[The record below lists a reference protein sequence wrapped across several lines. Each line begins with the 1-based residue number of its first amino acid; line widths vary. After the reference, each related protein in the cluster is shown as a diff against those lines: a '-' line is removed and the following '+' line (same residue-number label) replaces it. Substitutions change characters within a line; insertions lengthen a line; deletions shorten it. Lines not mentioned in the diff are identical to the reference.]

1 MLNQQLIE
9 RYCLLIISLEIIS
22 IGIVFTTHANLGIYP
37 FFAFSE
43 ISSFYFKSSTLLYDF
58 LLQIIFI
65 IIQIIILRIQFKI
78 FQLFQ
83 ITIWFL
89 LNIFMEL
96 NNIIFLGNFYPK
108 HYLIKIL
115 FLLIGSFMIGL
126 GINIQFFIKALYTP
140 GEGLLITIYNKLK
153 YSIYYTKIIFDF
165 ILILLSTT
173 YSYLMLGDIFG
184 IKEGTIISGIF
195 VGYFLGLT
203 NKRVGT
209 IIIDFLYRNFPEK
222 KGEEQFND
230 DLFLNDDLY
239 NKKEDFVN
247 NLAMWE

>member
-1 MLNQQLIE
+1 
-9 RYCLLIISLEIIS
+9 
-22 IGIVFTTHANLGIYP
+22 
-37 FFAFSE
+37 
-43 ISSFYFKSSTLLYDF
+43 
-58 LLQIIFI
+58 
-65 IIQIIILRIQFKI
+65 
-78 FQLFQ
+78 
-83 ITIWFL
+83 
-89 LNIFMEL
+89 
-96 NNIIFLGNFYPK
+96 
-108 HYLIKIL
+108 
-115 FLLIGSFMIGL
+115 
-126 GINIQFFIKALYTP
+126 
-140 GEGLLITIYNKLK
+140 
-153 YSIYYTKIIFDF
+153 
-165 ILILLSTT
+165 
-173 YSYLMLGDIFG
+173 MLGDVFG